1 MGMDIVIVSEIS
13 RLGRQTLPVLSQMW
27 TLSPKFYVCWGI
39 FTCALCM
46 LGAYLCV
53 FVGHKSARDYE
64 GRKRS

>member
-1 MGMDIVIVSEIS
+1 MGMDIVILSEIS
-13 RLGRQTLPVLSQMW
+13 QTQKTNVACSLSNVD
-27 TLSPKFYVCWGI
+27 PKSQVICV
-39 FTCALCM
+39 